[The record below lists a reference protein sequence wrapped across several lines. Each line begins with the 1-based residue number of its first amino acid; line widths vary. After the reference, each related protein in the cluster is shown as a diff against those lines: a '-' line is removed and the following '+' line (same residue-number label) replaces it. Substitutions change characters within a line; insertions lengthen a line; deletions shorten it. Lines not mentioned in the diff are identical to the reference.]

1 PPSWSPSG
9 RQQPTSGSST
19 PSNAGSNVKPTQI
32 GNTSPASHAGG
43 EPSPTRTAT
52 PARTRHPPNP
62 PPEPDPKPGRARP
75 HLPRTPTFGA
85 FSRPEAP
92 PTRHDGQLSTSEQQ
106 KTRLPADLRPGN
118 GYFVSSSATFSL
130 ALVGRQLTKIADLG
144 ERRPSGV
151 ADYTDSA
158 RKLQP
163 DSSSWWTG
171 LPAGLSC
178 PESWHE
184 RRTSGLVQGLLRASP
199 NRVPER
205 RVRVELRRVW
215 RLLRR
220 LRTLLGREPHSR
232 ISIQAPRSR
241 R

>member
-1 PPSWSPSG
+1 
-9 RQQPTSGSST
+9 
-19 PSNAGSNVKPTQI
+19 
-32 GNTSPASHAGG
+32 
-43 EPSPTRTAT
+43 
-52 PARTRHPPNP
+52 
-62 PPEPDPKPGRARP
+62 
-75 HLPRTPTFGA
+75 
-85 FSRPEAP
+85 
-92 PTRHDGQLSTSEQQ
+92 
-106 KTRLPADLRPGN
+106 
-118 GYFVSSSATFSL
+118 
-130 ALVGRQLTKIADLG
+130 G

-241 R
+241 RRRLCRARKSRYCRAEGHYCGATGHIVPSLN